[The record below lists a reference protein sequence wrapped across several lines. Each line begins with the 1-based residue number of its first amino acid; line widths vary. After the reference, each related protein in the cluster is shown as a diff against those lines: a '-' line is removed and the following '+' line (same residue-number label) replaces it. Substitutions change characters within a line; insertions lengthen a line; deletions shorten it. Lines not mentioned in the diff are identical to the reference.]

1 MAHIRLFLTFLHLAI
16 VRALTLP
23 TPTGPFSVALFTT
36 ALTDVARMDPY
47 APADTPQRRRA
58 MISVFTP
65 VDTTKYQCVN
75 HSLPYMT
82 TPVAKDY
89 DLLATSGGL
98 PDGTFTSLTM
108 QLCNVTEYKTCSK
121 SRKSQRGIPKVLRPL
136 LLFSPGFGQSRLV
149 YNAMAQSL
157 ASEGHIVVSIDHP
170 YDASVVEFPDGSLVK
185 AANISSDDI
194 AALEALV
201 QVRAADVS
209 FVIDQ
214 LQSLPSL
221 RKAVQSSGCDI
232 DFARTVMYGHSL
244 GGATAAAAMLSD
256 PRIYGGANLDGRF
269 FNPVE
274 ETGLTRPF
282 INVGRPNHRKE
293 DPTWDTFYQNTQGPM
308 IEISVNG
315 TLHGSF
321 TDFPLIVSTLNITD
335 ITIIEGL
342 QEFLGTTP
350 WMRVGDIVKSLIMAF
365 DDFVFN
371 HTKSA
376 LLQGVDSKFPEVELV
391 RGHF

>member
-36 ALTDVARMDPY
+36 ALTDMARMDPY

-82 TPVAKDY
+82 TPVTKDY
-89 DLLATSGGL
+89 DLLATS
-98 PDGTFTSLTM
+98 
-108 QLCNVTEYKTCSK
+108 
-121 SRKSQRGIPKVLRPL
+121 
-136 LLFSPGFGQSRLV
+136 GFGQSRLV